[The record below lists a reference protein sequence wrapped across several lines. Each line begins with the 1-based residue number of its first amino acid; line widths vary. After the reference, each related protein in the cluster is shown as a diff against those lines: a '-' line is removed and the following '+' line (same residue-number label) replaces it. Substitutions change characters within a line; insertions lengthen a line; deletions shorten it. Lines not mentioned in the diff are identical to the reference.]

1 MELIG
6 GDLPEAIRK
15 IIWGSHYEDR
25 DKVIDWHKLAE
36 DARQDSL
43 REKDPEEEAMIAE
56 CIRYV
61 YKDFPDDEK

>member
-6 GDLPEAIRK
+6 GYLPEAVRK

-43 REKDPEEEAMIAE
+43 REKDPEEEAMIRE
-56 CIRYV
+56 CLQYV
-61 YKDFPDDEK
+61 RKRTEDND